1 MPDAQSPMSLWSK
14 LAGTQN
20 STFQIGLVGPI
31 FPQVP
36 NIYSSPL
43 APGSAGFL
51 LLTGVAYFVYLG
63 PTPAAITPKFVEFH
77 VSVIGA
83 GTQVAEVGLF
93 SSPAAPNKA
102 SQSLTKLV
110 STGTLGALTAMGVVR
125 NSSAFA
131 TSIPANTFLWAGIRT
146 AMTTTQPTIWGLG
159 IDMGEGQLLSTAS
172 AGVLTGTGPWTGA
185 LITASTSMVAPDLR
199 ASLI

>member
-1 MPDAQSPMSLWSK
+1 MSLWSK
-14 LAGTQN
+14 HDGTQTT
-20 STFQIGLVGPI
+20 TFQVGIGGPI

-36 NIYSSPL
+36 NIYKSQLS
-43 APGSAGFL
+43 GNAGFL
-51 LLTGVAYFVYLG
+51 LLTGVAYFIYLG
-63 PTPAAITPKFVEFH
+63 PTPGIIIPKFVEFH
-77 VSVIGA
+77 VSTIGA

-93 SSPAAPNKA
+93 SSLTFPNKA

-110 STGTLGALTAMGVVR
+110 SSGSLGALTTTGVVR

-146 AMTTTQPTIWGLG
+146 AMTTTQPTIWGLAL
-159 IDMGEGQLLSTAS
+159 DMGEGQVLSTAS
-172 AGVLTGTGPWTGA
+172 AGALTGTGPWTGA
-185 LITASTSMVAPDLR
+185 IITASTSVIAPDLR